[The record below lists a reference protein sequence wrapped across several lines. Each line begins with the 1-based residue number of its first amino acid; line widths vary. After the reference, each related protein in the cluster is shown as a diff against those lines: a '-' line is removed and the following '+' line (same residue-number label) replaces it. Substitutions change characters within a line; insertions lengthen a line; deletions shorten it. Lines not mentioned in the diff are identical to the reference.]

1 MNVGVEAAN
10 EWWRTRSMRER
21 CLLLLLTLVV
31 FGFVAWY
38 GIASP
43 LSLAAERS
51 EAHRNRAT
59 ALLSEVEISRAA
71 IAPMAIRTDTS
82 LDDVLTLSATEAGFA
97 LEKHSEDNPRET
109 TVQGRTPDPATLFAW
124 IEMLRKNHGLTVA
137 NLTAE
142 REGDGALRV
151 EAVFV
156 RGGS

>member
-1 MNVGVEAAN
+1 MNLGLEAAN
-10 EWWRTRSMRER
+10 EWWRMRSIRER
-21 CLLLLLTLVV
+21 RLLLLLTLVAV
-31 FGFVAWY
+31 GFFAWY
-38 GIASP
+38 VIASP

-59 ALLSEVEISRAA
+59 ALLREVELSRAA
-71 IAPMAIRTDTS
+71 IAPMAIPTDTS

-109 TVQGRTPDPATLFAW
+109 TVQGHAPDSATLFAW
-124 IEMLRKNHGLTVA
+124 IEMLRKNHGLTVS

-142 REGDGALRV
+142 RAGDGALRV
-151 EAVFV
+151 EVVFV